1 VAPRDG
7 WSSERRD
14 LAGAWRAIDE
24 LRRAV
29 DEMRI
34 ADEVAERVKVEI
46 EEHRMIGLTFVT
58 KVAAV
63 AVGLVTVGTFA
74 LSVYAVVVR

>member
-1 VAPRDG
+1 VGPRESWTGD
-7 WSSERRD
+7 RRD
-14 LAGAWRAIDE
+14 LAGAWKAIDE

-63 AVGLVTVGTFA
+63 AVALVTVGTFA
-74 LSVYAVVVR
+74 LSVYTVLSR